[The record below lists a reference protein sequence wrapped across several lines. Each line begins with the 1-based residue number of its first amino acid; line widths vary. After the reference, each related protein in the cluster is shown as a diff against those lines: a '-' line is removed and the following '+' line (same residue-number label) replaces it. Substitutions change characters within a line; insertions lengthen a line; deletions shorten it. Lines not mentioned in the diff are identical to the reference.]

1 MSLRK
6 GVSVPTKNVNRCQS
20 PYQKVWT
27 GVGVS
32 LQAGAKKCQRLY
44 KKGVNRCGWV
54 CLYRMVLKDASVST
68 KRCGQV
74 CVSLQDGTER
84 CQCVY
89 QKVWTGVGMS
99 LQDGTKRC
107 QCLYRKVWTGVG
119 VCLQMVLRGV
129 SVSTRRCGQVSYLD
143 SRWRPE
149 EWPDGAAAKSS

>member
-44 KKGVNRCGWV
+44 KKGVDRCGWV

-74 CVSLQDGTER
+74 CVSL
-84 CQCVY
+84 
-89 QKVWTGVGMS
+89 
-99 LQDGTKRC
+99 
-107 QCLYRKVWTGVG
+107 YR
-119 VCLQMVLRGV
+119 MVLKGA
-129 SVSTRRCGQVSYLD
+129 SVSTKRCGQVWVCLYRMVLKGASVSTERCGQAWVSVY
-143 SRWRPE
+143 RWC
-149 EWPDGAAAKSS
+149 